1 MWATSIDRAGSPG
14 RRRTIARHGGANPGA
29 AVSCSCLRRWHLL
42 LPPPPPPLRQA
53 SKAASPRRMLWVTA
67 CVASTAG
74 RSLPAPSRSTTA
86 TTHGPWV
93 RCVHPPRDATRRDAT
108 RDRGRGG
115 DEHRRGRGVAR
126 RGASR
131 RVLAARVG
139 TPVRARTAPSGR
151 RPIAGAA
158 ADMWGGSR
166 RSVLGPWGFGPWGG
180 RGSGQ
185 QQSSMPACANEA
197 SWPPPVLRSKA
208 RHLSP
213 KAAQQQPAAA
223 SGHHYLSRR
232 AAIHPSQFEFA
243 RRMISLVG
251 RRSYGGPTPR
261 LQLLLLPLF
270 ILRHH
275 HQSTS
280 SSRAPRPLPGVP
292 RPSPLLPFPLCCLAF
307 LSELLPSAL
316 PVPGAARLALGV
328 VLLLLPF
335 PSPPRA
341 VAGRS

>member
-158 ADMWGGSR
+158 ADMWGIKTQCAGPLGVWTVGRQGGAGS
-166 RSVLGPWGFGPWGG
+166 
-180 RGSGQ
+180 
-185 QQSSMPACANEA
+185 
-197 SWPPPVLRSKA
+197 SKA
-208 RHLSP
+208 ACLPAQMRHHGLLPSSARKLGIFRP
-213 KAAQQQPAAA
+213 KPRSSSQQQPA
-223 SGHHYLSRR
+223 
-232 AAIHPSQFEFA
+232 
-243 RRMISLVG
+243 V
-251 RRSYGGPTPR
+251 T
-261 LQLLLLPLF
+261 
-270 ILRHH
+270 
-275 HQSTS
+275 TT
-280 SSRAPRPLPGVP
+280 
-292 RPSPLLPFPLCCLAF
+292 
-307 LSELLPSAL
+307 
-316 PVPGAARLALGV
+316 
-328 VLLLLPF
+328 
-335 PSPPRA
+335 
-341 VAGRS
+341 